1 VAREQ
6 RAFVLVQMVG
16 SNFPIEEADT
26 TSLEALNEL
35 LREGWT
41 VRYSSP
47 MGGAAFAGHDTSRR
61 GMCWASL
68 VILER

>member
-1 VAREQ
+1 MAREQ

-16 SNFPIEEADT
+16 SNFPNEDADT
-26 TSLEALNEL
+26 TGLEALNEL
-35 LREGWT
+35 LRDGWQ
-41 VRYSSP
+41 VLSSTP

-68 VILER
+68 VILDR